1 MDVKATGKFCAG
13 GTVDACQVVVM
24 VVVIMV
30 ILVIMVAVVIKL
42 IMLIGVV
49 VVIMIEVV
57 LYSVLLNMTSSP
69 IRRTLG
75 APSCATIRADM
86 NLWGSSAV
94 GKGELPQ
101 EDSTPQQN
109 INLNMVLRCG
119 VYPGLYTEVSRYSD
133 WIEVIEGDVKLCQL

>member
-1 MDVKATGKFCAG
+1 MKATGKFCAG

-57 LYSVLLNMTSSP
+57 LYSVLLNMTSSL
-69 IRRTLG
+69 LG
-75 APSCATIRADM
+75 GLRGPPH
-86 NLWGSSAV
+86 V
-94 GKGELPQ
+94 
-101 EDSTPQQN
+101 PQQGQ
-109 INLNMVLRCG
+109 I
-119 VYPGLYTEVSRYSD
+119 
-133 WIEVIEGDVKLCQL
+133 

>member
-13 GTVDACQVVVM
+13 GTVDACLVVVM

-133 WIEVIEGDVKLCQL
+133 WIEVIMVDVK

>member
-133 WIEVIEGDVKLCQL
+133 WIEVVMVDVK

>member
-1 MDVKATGKFCAG
+1 MKATGKFCAG
-13 GTVDACQVVVM
+13 GTVDACQVVVIVI
-24 VVVIMV
+24 VVEMV
-30 ILVIMVAVVIKL
+30 IKVVMVIVL
-42 IMLIGVV
+42 IRVV
-49 VVIMIEVV
+49 VVIMIEMV
-57 LYSVLLNMTSSP
+57 LYSVILNMTSSR

>member
-57 LYSVLLNMTSSP
+57 LYSVLLNMTCSC

-75 APSCATIRADM
+75 APSCATTRADM

-94 GKGELPQ
+94 GKGELTKENTTSQ
-101 EDSTPQQN
+101 KKTCKWLQ
-109 INLNMVLRCG
+109 
-119 VYPGLYTEVSRYSD
+119 T
-133 WIEVIEGDVKLCQL
+133 

>member
-1 MDVKATGKFCAG
+1 MKATGKFCAG

-133 WIEVIEGDVKLCQL
+133 WIEVVMVDVK

>member
-1 MDVKATGKFCAG
+1 
-13 GTVDACQVVVM
+13 M

>member
-1 MDVKATGKFCAG
+1 MKATGKFCAG

-94 GKGELPQ
+94 GKGKRILP
-101 EDSTPQQN
+101 
-109 INLNMVLRCG
+109 LNKTSSGCKHLSGCKLEHGSQVRSI
-119 VYPGLYTEVSRYSD
+119 SRS
-133 WIEVIEGDVKLCQL
+133 LH